1 MLSAFLERKLYLV
14 IVGHFSDVEQGVAHT
29 AQCRVDAYLR
39 SVGNFFETH
48 VFVIAH
54 DEYLALVVGQR
65 GDEAAYVGMYLACD
79 ERVFDSSL
87 AQLFAIE
94 NVFFFAVVVRYEVLV
109 PFCR

>member
-14 IVGHFSDVEQGVAHT
+14 VVGHFSDVEQGVAHT
-29 AQCRVDAYLR
+29 TQCRVDAYLR

-54 DEYLALVVGQR
+54 NEYLALIVGQR

-79 ERVFDSSL
+79 ERIFDSSL
-87 AQLFAIE
+87 AQLFTAA
-94 NVFFFAVVVRYEVLV
+94 FFFSLSLGISEE
-109 PFCR
+109 